1 MIREEPSTMQIT
13 TIGLDLAKNVFQIH
27 GVDADGRDH
36 TRRQLRRTDVVRF
49 FEKLPP
55 CLVGMEAC
63 AGAHHWARQIA
74 AYGHE
79 VKLIP
84 PAYVKPYVRRQKNDM
99 ADAAAICEAVSRP
112 SMRFVPVKSTAQQ
125 AALLA
130 HRGRSLLIRQRTSL
144 INAIRAHCAEFGLVA
159 AKGPANIAKLVAAI
173 HDEQNPALPAEAH
186 PALLILLN
194 QLKSLDV
201 AIAEIEKEATAGR
214 RLDDRVKRLMTVPG
228 IGVITATAIA
238 ATVADAGAF
247 RSGREFAAWIGLV
260 PRQQSSGGK
269 ERLGGHTKMGDAY
282 LRRLLISGAHAVIA
296 HSARRKDIGTTWLGG
311 IMARKPRMVAA
322 VALANK
328 TARIAW
334 AIMARGESYRVI
346 A

>member
-1 MIREEPSTMQIT
+1 MQIT
-13 TIGLDLAKNVFQIH
+13 TIGLDLAKNLFQVH
-27 GVDADGRDH
+27 GVDAEGREQI
-36 TRRQLRRTDVVRF
+36 RRQLRRNDVVRF
-49 FEKLPP
+49 FEKLSP

-63 AGAHHWARQIA
+63 SGAHYWARQLA
-74 AYGHE
+74 ALGHE

-112 SMRFVPVKSTAQQ
+112 SMRFVPVKSESQQ

-144 INAIRAHCAEFGLVA
+144 INAIRSHFAEFGFVA
-159 AKGPANIAKLVAAI
+159 AKGPANIAKLITVIRDEQHSAIPLEGRAAI
-173 HDEQNPALPAEAH
+173 
-186 PALLILLN
+186 LILLD
-194 QLKSLDV
+194 QLKSLDA
-201 AIAEIEKEATAGR
+201 AIAAMEKEATAER
-214 RLDDRVKRLMTVPG
+214 RSDDRVKRLMTVPG

-238 ATVADAGAF
+238 ATVPDAGAF
-247 RSGREFAAWIGLV
+247 KSGREFAAWIGLV

-296 HSARRKDIGTTWLGG
+296 HSARRKDMGATWLGRV
-311 IMARKPRMVAA
+311 MARKPRMVAA

-334 AIMARGESYRVI
+334 AIMARGESYRVM

>member
-1 MIREEPSTMQIT
+1 MQIT
-13 TIGLDLAKNVFQIH
+13 TIGLDLAKNVFQVH
-27 GVDADGRDH
+27 GVDADSREQI
-36 TRRQLRRTDVVRF
+36 RRQLRRSDVVRF
-49 FEKLPP
+49 FEKLSP

-79 VKLIP
+79 VKLIQ

-159 AKGPANIAKLVAAI
+159 AKGPANITKLVAAI
-173 HDEQNPALPAEAH
+173 QDEQHPALPPEART
-186 PALLILLN
+186 ALLILLD
-194 QLKSLDV
+194 QLKSLDA
-201 AIAEIEKEATAGR
+201 AIAAMEKEATAGR
-214 RLDDRVKRLMTVPG
+214 RLDDRVRRLMTIPG
-228 IGVITATAIA
+228 IGVIAATAIA
-238 ATVADAGAF
+238 ATVPDACAF
-247 RSGREFAAWIGLV
+247 KGGREFAAWIGLV

-269 ERLGGHTKMGDAY
+269 ER
-282 LRRLLISGAHAVIA
+282 
-296 HSARRKDIGTTWLGG
+296 LGG

-334 AIMARGESYRVI
+334 AIMARGDSYRVM

>member
-1 MIREEPSTMQIT
+1 MHVT
-13 TIGLDLAKNVFQIH
+13 TIGLDLAKNVFQVH
-27 GVDADGRDH
+27 GVDGDGCEQI
-36 TRRQLRRTDVVRF
+36 RRKLRRRDLMRF
-49 FEKLPP
+49 FEKLSP

-112 SMRFVPVKSTAQQ
+112 SMRFVPVKSARQQ
-125 AALLA
+125 ATLLA

-159 AKGPANIAKLVAAI
+159 AKGPANIVGLVAAI
-173 HDEQNPALPAEAH
+173 LDEHHPALPSEAR
-186 PALLILLN
+186 PALTILLD
-194 QLKSLDV
+194 QLKSLNA
-201 AIAEIEKEATAGR
+201 AITAIEKEATAAR
-214 RLDDRVKRLMTVPG
+214 RLDGRVRRLMTVPG
-228 IGVITATAIA
+228 IGVITATAMA
-238 ATVADAGAF
+238 ATVPDAHVF
-247 RSGREFAAWIGLV
+247 KSGREFAAWIGLV

-269 ERLGGHTKMGDAY
+269 ERLGGRTKMGDAY

-296 HSARRKDIGTTWLGG
+296 HSARRDDIGTTWLGG
-311 IMARKPRMVAA
+311 ILGRKPRMVAA

-334 AIMARGESYRVI
+334 AVMARGESYRAI

>member
-1 MIREEPSTMQIT
+1 MIREEPSNMQIT
-13 TIGLDLAKNVFQIH
+13 TIGLDLAKNVFQVH
-27 GVDADGRDH
+27 GVDANGGDVV
-36 TRRQLRRTDVVRF
+36 RRKLRRGELLRF

-74 AYGHE
+74 AFGHE
-79 VKLIP
+79 VKLMP

-112 SMRFVPVKSTAQQ
+112 SMRYVPVKSAAQQ

-144 INAIRAHCAEFGLVA
+144 INAIRAHCTEFGLVA
-159 AKGPANIAKLVAAI
+159 AKGPANIACLIAAI
-173 HDEQNPALPAEAH
+173 RDEQNPLLPQEAR
-186 PALLILLN
+186 PALSILVD
-194 QLKSLDV
+194 QLQFLDDRIV
-201 AIAEIEKEATAGR
+201 AIEKEATAGR
-214 RLDDRVKRLMTVPG
+214 RLDDRVRRLMTIPG
-228 IGVITATAIA
+228 IGIITATAIA
-238 ATVADAGAF
+238 ATVPDAGAF
-247 RSGREFAAWIGLV
+247 KSGREFAAWIGLV

-269 ERLGGHTKMGDAY
+269 ERLGGISKMGDAY
-282 LRRLLISGAHAVIA
+282 LRRLLISGAHAVISHA
-296 HSARRKDIGTTWLGG
+296 KRRKDIGETWLGRL
-311 IMARKPRMVAA
+311 MARKPGMVAA

-334 AIMARGESYRVI
+334 AIMARGETYRVT

>member
-1 MIREEPSTMQIT
+1 MIREEPSAMQIT
-13 TIGLDLAKNVFQIH
+13 TIGLDLAKNVFQVH
-27 GVDADGRDH
+27 GVDADGSEQV
-36 TRRQLRRTDVVRF
+36 RRKLRRRDVVRF

-63 AGAHHWARQIA
+63 AGAHHWARQLA

-112 SMRFVPVKSTAQQ
+112 SMRFVPVKSAAQQ

-130 HRGRSLLIRQRTSL
+130 HRGRSLLIRQRTAL

-159 AKGPANIAKLVAAI
+159 AKGPANIAGLVAAI
-173 HDEQNPALPAEAH
+173 RDERHPALPLEAR
-186 PALLILLN
+186 PALLILLG
-194 QLKSLDV
+194 QLKSLDT
-201 AIAEIEKEATAGR
+201 AIAAMEKEATAGR
-214 RLDDRVKRLMTVPG
+214 LDDRVRRLMTVPG

-238 ATVADAGAF
+238 ATVPDAGAF
-247 RSGREFAAWIGLV
+247 NSGREFAAWIGLV

-296 HSARRKDIGTTWLGG
+296 HSTRRKDIGASWLGQ
-311 IMARKPRMVAA
+311 IVARKPRMVAA

-334 AIMARGESYRVI
+334 AIMARGESYR
-346 A
+346 AMA

>member
-1 MIREEPSTMQIT
+1 MQIT
-13 TIGLDLAKNVFQIH
+13 MIGLDLAKNVFQVH
-27 GVDADGRDH
+27 GVDGDGCERV
-36 TRRQLRRTDVVRF
+36 RRKLRRGDVLRF
-49 FEKLPP
+49 FEKLAP

-74 AYGHE
+74 TFGHE

-112 SMRFVPVKSTAQQ
+112 SMRFVPVKSETQQ

-159 AKGPANIAKLVAAI
+159 AKGPANITALVAAI
-173 HDEQNPALPAEAH
+173 LDERHPALPHEAR
-186 PALLILLN
+186 PALLILLD

-201 AIAEIEKEATAGR
+201 AIAAIEKEATAGR
-214 RLDDRVKRLMTVPG
+214 RLDDRVRRLMTVPG

-238 ATVADAGAF
+238 ATVPDAGAF
-247 RSGREFAAWIGLV
+247 KSGREFAAWIGLV

-296 HSARRKDIGTTWLGG
+296 HSARRKETAATWLGG
-311 IMARKPRMVAA
+311 LVARKPRMVAA

-334 AIMARGESYRVI
+334 AIMARGETYRVI